1 VSIKVVTKQP
11 DGEAESLDGLMRA
24 YKETGDMALATFY
37 GKRAV
42 NIFQEIRGSIKNLE
56 RGAQR
61 GFLTEKEKTYR
72 TLADLL
78 ISEGRLP
85 EAQRVLELLKD
96 EEYAKLLVT
105 RGGADRRDGLPYNG
119 AETAALKTLDRL
131 AEAGRERG
139 ELLSKVDD
147 KSITAEGR
155 RRLDELDAEITAAN
169 RLLRSTLDA
178 IARAAADAG
187 ARVDKGRKAHA
198 LQSDLR
204 QLGAGTAAL
213 YTVVA
218 KEGSW
223 IVLITPDFRKAYPV
237 DPQGLEQTVFEFRRA
252 LVRPNHDPRPL
263 AQKLYR
269 MLMQQTSPRQKST
282 LAADL
287 DAYLAGSPNKTLM
300 WSLDGALRYVPIAA
314 LHDGER
320 YLVESY
326 RNVIFTTASL
336 PRLKDAVSA
345 RWEALGLGVSEAREG
360 FAPLANVERE
370 LRSIIREKNAPAAT
384 VTDASLAGVLPGT
397 IKLNRDFT
405 EKALADGL
413 KDGYPVIHIASHFR
427 YEPASVKD
435 SFLLLSDGNRL
446 TIEALQDKPDIF
458 ARVDLLTLAAC
469 DTALADGVN
478 GKEVEGLAY
487 VAQYLGA
494 KAVVASLWQVDDAG
508 TNELMRR
515 FYRLR

>member
-1 VSIKVVTKQP
+1 
-11 DGEAESLDGLMRA
+11 M
-24 YKETGDMALATFY
+24 
-37 GKRAV
+37 
-42 NIFQEIRGSIKNLE
+42 
-56 RGAQR
+56 
-61 GFLTEKEKTYR
+61 
-72 TLADLL
+72 
-78 ISEGRLP
+78 
-85 EAQRVLELLKD
+85 
-96 EEYAKLLVT
+96 
-105 RGGADRRDGLPYNG
+105 
-119 AETAALKTLDRL
+119 
-131 AEAGRERG
+131 
-139 ELLSKVDD
+139 
-147 KSITAEGR
+147 
-155 RRLDELDAEITAAN
+155 DAEITAAN

-187 ARVDKGRKAHA
+187 VRVDEVRKAHA

-237 DPQGLEQTVFEFRRA
+237 ESQGLEQTVFEFRRA

-370 LRSIIREKNAPAAT
+370 TALHHPREERARCHC
-384 VTDASLAGVLPGT
+384 DRRLAGRRPARNHQAKPRLHREGAGRRSQGRLPR
-397 IKLNRDFT
+397 NPHR
-405 EKALADGL
+405 
-413 KDGYPVIHIASHFR
+413 
-427 YEPASVKD
+427 
-435 SFLLLSDGNRL
+435 
-446 TIEALQDKPDIF
+446 
-458 ARVDLLTLAAC
+458 
-469 DTALADGVN
+469 
-478 GKEVEGLAY
+478 
-487 VAQYLGA
+487 
-494 KAVVASLWQVDDAG
+494 
-508 TNELMRR
+508 
-515 FYRLR
+515 